1 MMTEIKNDWNKKK
14 RKGIKKLIN
23 KILLI
28 GVKQNIEAKS
38 FFAVNNFQ

>member
-28 GVKQNIEAKS
+28 VVKQNIEVKS